1 MELINNKYIILELIP
16 TALTP
21 EKGDIVQLSA
31 IKVDGLRILSRFDY
45 RLNEDKIYIPDFLDM
60 ISYDKSE
67 FVYKDTTKEIL
78 EDFNAWSEDITILI
92 MNNKYTIHGS
102 TQQSSSVHL
111 SSFGK
116 FCVCSPIIEESNQGY
131 NKNKLLGIVFMFLS
145 LRSPPRVQPLHY

>member
-92 MNNKYTIHGS
+92 MNNKYTENFLKDIPNNKEFICNYLEKEYS
-102 TQQSSSVHL
+102 DSL
-111 SSFGK
+111 
-116 FCVCSPIIEESNQGY
+116 IEELIRENNLEESNY
-131 NKNKLLGIVFMFLS
+131 IVDLLFES
-145 LRSPPRVQPLHY
+145 LIKKI

>member
-60 ISYDKSE
+60 ISYDRSE

-92 MNNKYTIHGS
+92 MNNKYTENFLKDIPNNKEFICNYLEKEYS
-102 TQQSSSVHL
+102 DSL
-111 SSFGK
+111 IEELIK
-116 FCVCSPIIEESNQGY
+116 ENNLEESNY
-131 NKNKLLGIVFMFLS
+131 IVDLLFES
-145 LRSPPRVQPLHY
+145 LIKKI

>member
-78 EDFNAWSEDITILI
+78 EEFNAWSEDITILI
-92 MNNKYTIHGS
+92 MNNKYTENFLKDIPNNKEFICNYLEKEYGDS
-102 TQQSSSVHL
+102 L
-111 SSFGK
+111 IEELIK
-116 FCVCSPIIEESNQGY
+116 ENNLEESNY
-131 NKNKLLGIVFMFLS
+131 IVDLLFES
-145 LRSPPRVQPLHY
+145 LIKKI

>member
-92 MNNKYTIHGS
+92 MNNKYTENFLKDIPNNKEFICNYLEKEYS
-102 TQQSSSVHL
+102 DSL
-111 SSFGK
+111 IEELIK
-116 FCVCSPIIEESNQGY
+116 ENNLEESNY
-131 NKNKLLGIVFMFLS
+131 IVDLLFES
-145 LRSPPRVQPLHY
+145 LIKKI